1 MKEGCMGQS
10 TSFRTV
16 SYREREKKECG
27 DQGTEFNNLR
37 SVSLFTENGKLFGI
51 KYCNSNCIWV
61 KFIF

>member
-1 MKEGCMGQS
+1 MGQS

-37 SVSLFTENGKLFGI
+37 SVSLFTENEKLFGI
-51 KYCNSNCIWV
+51 KYCNSNCI
-61 KFIF
+61 